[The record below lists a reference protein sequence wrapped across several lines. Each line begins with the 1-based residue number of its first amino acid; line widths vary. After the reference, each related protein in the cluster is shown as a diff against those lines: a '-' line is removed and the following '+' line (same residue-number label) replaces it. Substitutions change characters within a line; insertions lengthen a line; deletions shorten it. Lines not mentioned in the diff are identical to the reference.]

1 MLHIHS
7 SNRLEHLLQALSNV
21 IQNNPLPPLIPEI
34 IVVQNQGME
43 RWISMELAKNIGVW
57 ANSYFPFPNAL
68 LWRVFKEAL
77 GYLPD
82 TSQFEREVMVWSLM
96 DILHD
101 FKNHPDFS
109 ELNGYLQD
117 DMEEIKMF
125 QLAWRIAEIFDNYVI
140 YRPTWIADW
149 ENGQQPAE
157 LKHDFQARWQAL
169 LWRAIVARHGTQHLA
184 KLRAEFFRK
193 AQRLAKNP
201 RFQRISVFGIST
213 LPPFHLEV
221 LAELGR
227 NLDIHVFLVNP
238 CQLYWGDIVSDGEMA
253 HKKTPEDLQYVEKGN
268 TLLASMGK
276 MGRDFM
282 DMLNEYPHATHE
294 YFENP
299 GNEMLLH
306 CIQSDILEL
315 RDANEV
321 RKIPIDANDESIQIH
336 ACHSPLREIEVLHD
350 QLLQLF
356 ETKKDLLPKDVLVMM
371 PDIEKYA
378 PFIEAVFDT
387 TPEEHKRIP
396 FNIADRNLRTESALI
411 ESFFAI
417 LALNKSRFSVTE
429 VLAVLEG
436 EAVQRRFGLNEP
448 DLELI
453 RHWIEETGIRWGI
466 DKSDKQR
473 QDLPAFDENT
483 WRAGLKRLLL
493 GYALPKSS
501 KDTLFHG
508 ILPYNDIEGSETLI
522 LGKLVAFIEDLFATI
537 EASEHSRPLSE
548 WANFLIEVLDRFL
561 SPDEDS
567 ELDAQKLRQLLTSMV
582 ENANLAQFN
591 AKVSREMVLAYL
603 RHFLEIE
610 PQPAA
615 FLSGSVSF
623 CAMLPMRSIPFKVLC
638 LLGMDDQAYPRSNKP
653 LGFDLVAKN
662 PLRGDRSRRKNDRY
676 LFLEALLSAR
686 DVFYISYVGQNIQDN
701 TVIPPSVVVSELLDY
716 INKGFLIPKDS
727 FVTQHPLQAFSPR
740 YFNGREKR
748 LFSYSSEYC
757 TASRALMQER
767 RAAKGFIVEAL
778 PEPDND
784 WKTVEI
790 HRLIRFFKNPIEF
803 LLKQRL
809 GIVLSEEPE
818 ELDQTEP
825 FELKGLAYYKLNQ
838 TLVEKRL
845 EGIDL
850 NDYQSIVKA
859 SGLLPHGEIGD
870 YAYRE
875 MITKIQPFVETVKYF
890 KTHKRDT
897 KVVNLQLGDMLIR
910 GRLNKFWGNHL
921 IHYRYATLKTK
932 DYIQLW
938 IEHLILNSLNELN
951 LPKQSLLIGLD
962 KNKKVK
968 VWQYDPVENS
978 KEILET
984 LLKFYYWQGLI
995 KPLYFFPDSSLTFAE
1010 IVNKSENEA
1019 TALEKAL
1026 EKWRGK
1032 TTEEK
1037 QYRTEGDDDYYRLCF
1052 GPAEDS
1058 SELLKDEQFKNLA
1071 KKFFKPLLACRSEW
1085 KMLA

>member
-7 SNRLEHLLQALSNV
+7 SNRLEYLLQALSTIIKNK
-21 IQNNPLPPLIPEI
+21 PLPPLIPEV

-43 RWISMELAKNIGVW
+43 RWVSMELAKNLGIW
-57 ANSYFPFPNAL
+57 ANGYFPFPNAL

-101 FKNHPDFS
+101 FKNHPEFS

-117 DMEEIKMF
+117 DMEEVKMF
-125 QLAWRIAEIFDNYVI
+125 QLAWRIAEIFDHYVM

-149 ENGQQPAE
+149 ENGNQPEE
-157 LKHDFQARWQAL
+157 LKTDFQARWQAL

-193 AQRLAKNP
+193 VQRLAKNP

-221 LAELGR
+221 LAEMGR
-227 NLDIHVFLVNP
+227 NLDIQVFLVNP

-253 HKKTPEDLQYVEKGN
+253 HKKTPQDLQYVEKGN

-282 DMLNEYPHATHE
+282 DMLNEYPHAAHE

-299 GNEMLLH
+299 SYDTLLH

-315 RDANEV
+315 RDADEA
-321 RKIPIDANDESIQIH
+321 RKVPIDAHDESIQIH
-336 ACHSPLREIEVLHD
+336 ACHSPLREVEVLHD

-356 ETKKDLLPKDVLVMM
+356 EANKDLLPKDVLVMM

-387 TPEEHKRIP
+387 TPKKDKRIP
-396 FNIADRNLRTESALI
+396 FNIADRNLRNESALI

-429 VLAVLEG
+429 VLGVLEG
-436 EAVQRRFGLNEP
+436 EAVQRRFGLNES

-453 RHWIEETGIRWGI
+453 RYWIEETGIRWGI
-466 DKSDKQR
+466 DKADKQR
-473 QDLPAFDENT
+473 RDLPAFDENT

-508 ILPYNDIEGSETLI
+508 ILPFNDIEGSETLI
-522 LGKLVAFIEDLFATI
+522 LGKLVAFIENLFETI

-548 WANFLIEVLDRFL
+548 WAKFFTEVLDRFL

-567 ELDAQKLRQLLTSMV
+567 ELDAQKLRHLFNSMV

-591 AKVSREMVLAYL
+591 AEVSREMVLAYL
-603 RHFLEIE
+603 RHFLELE
-610 PQPAA
+610 PQQAS
-615 FLSGSVSF
+615 FLTGSVSF

-638 LLGMDDQAYPRSNKP
+638 LIGMDDQAYPRSNKP

-662 PLRGDRSRRKNDRY
+662 PRRGDRSRRNNDRY

-686 DVFYISYVGQNIQDN
+686 NVFYISYVGQNIQDN
-701 TVIPPSVVVSELLDY
+701 TIIPPSVLVSELLDY
-716 INKGFLIPKDS
+716 INKGFLIPKET

-740 YFNGREKR
+740 YFNGLDKY

-767 RAAKGFIVEAL
+767 RTAKGFIVEAL
-778 PEPDND
+778 PEPDQE

-790 HRLIRFFKNPIEF
+790 HRLIKFLKNPIEF

-809 GIVLSEEPE
+809 GIVLSEDNY
-818 ELDQTEP
+818 ELNETEP

-838 TLVEKRL
+838 TLVEKQL

-850 NDYQSIVKA
+850 DDYQSIVKA

-875 MITKIQPFVETVKYF
+875 MITKIQPFVEQVKSF
-890 KTHKRDT
+890 KNQKRDT
-897 KVVNLQLGDMLIR
+897 IVIKLQLGEMLIT
-910 GRLNKFWGNHL
+910 GHLNKLWGNNL

-938 IEHLILNSLNELN
+938 IEHLLLNSLKDPN
-951 LPKQSLLIGLD
+951 LPCTSLLIGLD
-962 KNKKVK
+962 KDKKIK
-968 VWQYDPVENS
+968 VWEYQPVKNS
-978 KEILET
+978 QEILET
-984 LLKFYYWQGLI
+984 LLHSYYWQGLI
-995 KPLYFFPDSSLTFAE
+995 KPLHFFPDSSLTFAE
-1010 IVNKSENEA
+1010 ILQKNGNVE
-1019 TALEKAL
+1019 TAFEKAL
-1026 EKWRGK
+1026 EKWQGK
-1032 TTEEK
+1032 TEDK
-1037 QYRTEGDDDYYRLCF
+1037 QFRSEGDDNYYRLCF
-1052 GPAEDS
+1052 GPAEDNS
-1058 SELLKDEQFKNLA
+1058 ALEHEHFQNLA
-1071 KKFFKPLLACRSEW
+1071 QSFFEPLLACRRVIR
-1085 KMLA
+1085 